1 MRRWDN
7 LSSKSSLH
15 GRSGF
20 TLIEVLVAM
29 VVLSVSLV
37 SIFQLFS
44 GGLNARRRAEEVG
57 RATFH
62 AREKME
68 ELLLYPEMTPG
79 VLEGAWEDGY
89 SWEAQIEEVFQGDPE
104 EAPAWRQ
111 YFSLF
116 DIQLEVHW
124 GEEKKHSTTLYCRHL
139 ARLAEVDE

>member
-1 MRRWDN
+1 MN
-7 LSSKSSLH
+7 PIGNGSAQFSSSDSN
-15 GRSGF
+15 GF
-20 TLIEVLVAM
+20 SLIEVLVAM

-44 GGLNARRRAEEVG
+44 GGLTARRRAEEVG

-68 ELLLYPEMTPG
+68 ELLLHPEMTPG
-79 VLEGAWEDGY
+79 VLEGTWEDGY
-89 SWEAQIEEVFQGDPE
+89 SWQAEIKEVFQGDPE

-116 DIQLEVHW
+116 DVALEVQKGASGPSVELH
-124 GEEKKHSTTLYCRHL
+124 CRHL
-139 ARLAEVDE
+139 ARLAEVEE

>member
-1 MRRWDN
+1 MRRRDN

-44 GGLNARRRAEEVG
+44 GGLNARRRAEEVA

-68 ELLLYPEMTPG
+68 
-79 VLEGAWEDGY
+79 
-89 SWEAQIEEVFQGDPE
+89 
-104 EAPAWRQ
+104 
-111 YFSLF
+111 
-116 DIQLEVHW
+116 
-124 GEEKKHSTTLYCRHL
+124 
-139 ARLAEVDE
+139 

>member
-1 MRRWDN
+1 MNRLGN
-7 LSSKSSLH
+7 GSAQFSPPEPN
-15 GRSGF
+15 GF

-37 SIFQLFS
+37 TIFQLFS
-44 GGLNARRRAEEVG
+44 GGLAARRRAEEVG

-68 ELLLYPEMTPG
+68 ELLLRPEMTPG
-79 VLEGAWEDGY
+79 ALEGTWEDGY
-89 SWEAQIEEVFQGDPE
+89 SWQAEIKEVFQGDPE

-116 DIQLEVHW
+116 DIALEVQKGASGPSVELH
-124 GEEKKHSTTLYCRHL
+124 CRHL
-139 ARLAEVDE
+139 ARLIEAKE